1 MADFFFEEIR
11 SGSHTTRIERQGE
24 NLFAVLND
32 VLFRPQDTS
41 AETATLWLYCSPV
54 LVVTARFKPL
64 RFIEWMLPRLQTLR
78 VNTSTELLAFLLEE
92 QEEVLEQVVRRAS
105 RHVDLIEERLLSNHV
120 QRNRADLARLRRMLL
135 RFQRLLAPEPAAMFR
150 LLNRPPAWMDRAV
163 VQAFRQFTEEF
174 SVVLNDLSGLI
185 ERISLLQE
193 EIGARQLEQSNR
205 TLYTLTVIT
214 VLALPINI
222 VAGFFGMNVGGIPLA
237 SNHHGFILLVV
248 IVAVF
253 TLGAGYGVSPAR

>member
-1 MADFFFEEIR
+1 M
-11 SGSHTTRIERQGE
+11 
-24 NLFAVLND
+24 
-32 VLFRPQDTS
+32 
-41 AETATLWLYCSPV
+41 
-54 LVVTARFKPL
+54 
-64 RFIEWMLPRLQTLR
+64 
-78 VNTSTELLAFLLEE
+78 
-92 QEEVLEQVVRRAS
+92 LEQVVRQAS

-163 VQAFRQFTEEF
+163 VQAFRQFTEE
-174 SVVLNDLSGLI
+174 LNDLSGLI

-248 IVAVF
+248 IVAIF
-253 TLGAGYGVSPAR
+253 TLGAGYLAFRRRDDL